1 MKTNLIRTAAILVL
15 GTSISAFAQ
24 TADTKSEDAVITC
37 STATQQND
45 SDQDATDALATN
57 VSLALEALQEEVE
70 QLQAD
75 DKANQQ
81 EQQKAAQEKRNQ
93 VRQEDKSWDH
103 ALMGIYGG

>member
-1 MKTNLIRTAAILVL
+1 MKTNLIRIAAILIL

-24 TADTKSEDAVITC
+24 TADTKSEDAVMAYT
-37 STATQQND
+37 TATQQND
-45 SDQDATDALATN
+45 SDQNATDALATN

-81 EQQKAAQEKRNQ
+81 EKQKAAREKRNR
-93 VRQEDKSWDH
+93 VRQEERNWDH
-103 ALMGIYGG
+103 ALMGVYGG